1 MKKKKKNLTTV
12 IFIALLCGAFTGLV
26 LNLWV
31 PEGYFRDTVI
41 VNGIF
46 YVIGQGF
53 IRLMQMLVVPLV
65 FCSLVCGS
73 MAIGDTKRLGRVGV
87 KTIGFYLL
95 TTAVAISVAIFLA
108 GLINPGLG
116 LDLGKIQGTE
126 TVIAEKTSI
135 VDTILNIIPTN
146 PLGALAEGEMLP
158 IILFALILGVILAHR
173 GEKADTV
180 SSFFSQFNDIMMDM
194 TMGVM
199 KLAPVG
205 VFCLIART
213 FAGLGLDAFV
223 PLLKYMFAVFL
234 ALAVQGLVVY
244 QVLLKLFTGLS
255 PVKFLKKFAPVMAFA
270 FSTATSNAT
279 IPLSIDTLHK
289 KMGVSKKISSFT
301 ISLGATINMDGTAIM
316 QGVAVVF
323 AAQAFHIHLSAAD
336 FLTVIATA
344 TLASIGTAGV
354 PSVGLITLSMV
365 FNSVGLPVEAIGLIM
380 GIDRILDMT
389 RTAVNI
395 TGDAVCTTIVA
406 KQDNA
411 VNVEI
416 FNRKDPLAG

>member
-135 VDTILNIIPTN
+135 VDTILNI
-146 PLGALAEGEMLP
+146 
-158 IILFALILGVILAHR
+158 
-173 GEKADTV
+173 
-180 SSFFSQFNDIMMDM
+180 S
-194 TMGVM
+194 
-199 KLAPVG
+199 
-205 VFCLIART
+205 
-213 FAGLGLDAFV
+213 
-223 PLLKYMFAVFL
+223 
-234 ALAVQGLVVY
+234 
-244 QVLLKLFTGLS
+244 
-255 PVKFLKKFAPVMAFA
+255 
-270 FSTATSNAT
+270 ATRS
-279 IPLSIDTLHK
+279 
-289 KMGVSKKISSFT
+289 
-301 ISLGATINMDGTAIM
+301 
-316 QGVAVVF
+316 
-323 AAQAFHIHLSAAD
+323 
-336 FLTVIATA
+336 
-344 TLASIGTAGV
+344 
-354 PSVGLITLSMV
+354 
-365 FNSVGLPVEAIGLIM
+365 
-380 GIDRILDMT
+380 
-389 RTAVNI
+389 
-395 TGDAVCTTIVA
+395 
-406 KQDNA
+406 
-411 VNVEI
+411 
-416 FNRKDPLAG
+416 

>member
-158 IILFALILGVILAHR
+158 IILFALILGVILAHEGKKKR
-173 GEKADTV
+173 IR
-180 SSFFSQFNDIMMDM
+180 FLPFS
-194 TMGVM
+194 
-199 KLAPVG
+199 A
-205 VFCLIART
+205 
-213 FAGLGLDAFV
+213 
-223 PLLKYMFAVFL
+223 
-234 ALAVQGLVVY
+234 
-244 QVLLKLFTGLS
+244 
-255 PVKFLKKFAPVMAFA
+255 
-270 FSTATSNAT
+270 
-279 IPLSIDTLHK
+279 
-289 KMGVSKKISSFT
+289 
-301 ISLGATINMDGTAIM
+301 SLMI
-316 QGVAVVF
+316 
-323 AAQAFHIHLSAAD
+323 
-336 FLTVIATA
+336 
-344 TLASIGTAGV
+344 
-354 PSVGLITLSMV
+354 
-365 FNSVGLPVEAIGLIM
+365 
-380 GIDRILDMT
+380 
-389 RTAVNI
+389 
-395 TGDAVCTTIVA
+395 
-406 KQDNA
+406 
-411 VNVEI
+411 
-416 FNRKDPLAG
+416 